1 MCRLAGE
8 DRRAVAAGL
17 QMGSHYGGGRSI
29 AHAGQGFTGGSFQG
43 VSVAPRAKLANCR
56 LLCKLHLHKA
66 PDTQQLVSPT
76 CELEQLRVFLYGARR
91 LMSCR
96 LDTLSAAISFSHA
109 HAQVSME
116 RTIGTV
122 SGGLLGLGISLLGHG
137 FGQDSDMVFTGAVSL
152 LVKWLLRPSAGAFL
166 ESSWQLQAASS
177 TTSASFNCSSG
188 ICPHS
193 CDAEVECLH
202 GPGAQASPSLWQVLG
217 GLHRC
222 SQAAYICR
230 TVLQAAYIKCKA
242 AYHARTCLRRGGGF
256 CGGLHSCHCGMG
268 AVPGLQRKAVHHDL
282 CAGHHGL

>member
-1 MCRLAGE
+1 
-8 DRRAVAAGL
+8 
-17 QMGSHYGGGRSI
+17 
-29 AHAGQGFTGGSFQG
+29 
-43 VSVAPRAKLANCR
+43 
-56 LLCKLHLHKA
+56 
-66 PDTQQLVSPT
+66 
-76 CELEQLRVFLYGARR
+76 
-91 LMSCR
+91 
-96 LDTLSAAISFSHA
+96 
-109 HAQVSME
+109 ME

-152 LVKWLLRPSAGAFL
+152 LLVIWLLRPSAGAFL

-193 CDAEVECLH
+193 CDADVGWSHGALEVRLH
-202 GPGAQASPSLWQVLG
+202 VCSVQGRLALCMRRLGAAMQTTQHLPQRRA
-217 GLHRC
+217 GLRC
-222 SQAAYICR
+222 CR
-230 TVLQAAYIKCKA
+230 CKCKA
-242 AYHARTCLRRGGGF
+242 AHHARTCLRRGGGF